1 MEVPRVHGIGES
13 WTLADLGDGEK
24 SGAGHTR
31 GQTTWNTGCKMIP
44 TWQGISVLLGLLGNV
59 WYQIPSDTEVHFQW
73 LGYYWCQWLGYY
85 WCLEDK
91 VVGLPWML
99 SSTLA
104 GRVKAHTW
112 HSENTSECALHQ
124 QEEMERAAYCVALV
138 RATGQTG
145 LAEG

>member
-1 MEVPRVHGIGES
+1 MHGIGES

-44 TWQGISVLLGLLGNV
+44 TWQGISVLLILLGNV
-59 WYQIPSDTEVHFQW
+59 WYQILSDTEVHFQW
-73 LGYYWCQWLGYY
+73 LGYR

-104 GRVKAHTW
+104 GRVKAHT
-112 HSENTSECALHQ
+112 
-124 QEEMERAAYCVALV
+124 
-138 RATGQTG
+138 
-145 LAEG
+145 